1 MKQRKAPPISP
12 KKKQQAEQPEHHCPA
27 CDLQKL
33 VEKYG
38 MTELEKS
45 ILVNCYAA
53 GEPAAV
59 QLVFQ
64 FHNVN
69 EEGCAQ
75 FVSVLAQILANHL
88 AEHTGMEESSTGNV
102 H

>member
-12 KKKQQAEQPEHHCPA
+12 KKKQQAEQKCQCPA
-27 CDLQKL
+27 CGLQKL
-33 VEKYG
+33 AEQYC
-38 MTELEKS
+38 MTELEKN
-45 ILVNCYAA
+45 ILVKCYAT
-53 GEPAAV
+53 GEATAV
-59 QLVFQ
+59 QLIFQ

-75 FVSVLAQILANHL
+75 FVSVLAQILAGHV
-88 AEHTGMEESSTGNV
+88 AEQALMEESAPGNV